1 MSATTTS
8 STKGRVLL
16 AYSGGLDTSCILAW
30 LIEQGYEVMCYM
42 ANVGQEEDFDAAVI
56 KAKGCGATKVFV
68 EVKRSTLRKKKS
80 NVHTRNQKEDATDR
94 KMTFI
99 SCRVGSST
107 RVRRGADLPCRP
119 GQHHLRGCLP
129 LGYLPRSP
137 CYRSS
142 PGNSTIL
149 TSIGARNDRVS

>member
-1 MSATTTS
+1 MSATTS

-68 EVKRSTLRKKKS
+68 EVKRSTLRKKSHMCIQGTKKKD
-80 NVHTRNQKEDATDR
+80 TTDR
-94 KMTFI
+94 KMTCI

-142 PGNSTIL
+142 PGNSIIL
-149 TSIGARNDRVS
+149 ISIGSRNDRVS

>member
-1 MSATTTS
+1 MSATT

-68 EVKRSTLRKKKS
+68 EVTSSNLKEEKPNVHSQGKKKG
-80 NVHTRNQKEDATDR
+80 TQ
-94 KMTFI
+94 
-99 SCRVGSST
+99 
-107 RVRRGADLPCRP
+107 
-119 GQHHLRGCLP
+119 
-129 LGYLPRSP
+129 
-137 CYRSS
+137 
-142 PGNSTIL
+142 L
-149 TSIGARNDRVS
+149 TVIGFFFVE

>member
-1 MSATTTS
+1 MSATT

-68 EVKRSTLRKKKS
+68 EVGPSTLKEESQIFTRKEKKKA
-80 NVHTRNQKEDATDR
+80 H
-94 KMTFI
+94 I
-99 SCRVGSST
+99 
-107 RVRRGADLPCRP
+107 
-119 GQHHLRGCLP
+119 
-129 LGYLPRSP
+129 
-137 CYRSS
+137 
-142 PGNSTIL
+142 
-149 TSIGARNDRVS
+149 